1 MFSQPLCCTAFRVS
15 GMTGL
20 CTVRNGST
28 SEDLT
33 MLFPPG
39 TAQGS
44 LTGTV
49 AYEGLDVLQDLAKS
63 NKPSRAYYILM

>member
-1 MFSQPLCCTAFRVS
+1 
-15 GMTGL
+15 
-20 CTVRNGST
+20 
-28 SEDLT
+28 

-63 NKPSRAYYILM
+63 NKPSRAYYILMWWQETTDTEKEIVPT